1 MCAYGWKKAKR
12 YRDVNLSFLLCSIPF
27 GDSKKDYLRLFLRC
41 SPGFMHQSTESEWC
55 NLFIP
60 WKMLIRAAK
69 NECCMETIVVNRN
82 HHGA

>member
-1 MCAYGWKKAKR
+1 MHMVGKKPKDIGMSICR
-12 YRDVNLSFLLCSIPF
+12 FYSVRFLF